1 MTDTLPLLDELAW
14 RGALYQ
20 HTEGAAE
27 ALATGPVSGYCGFDP
42 TAPSLHVGNLVP
54 VMGLVRLQ
62 RAGHRP
68 VVLVGG
74 GTGVIGDPSGK
85 SAERPLADEATVA
98 ANAAAIRGQ
107 LERFLDFDGPRGAL
121 MRDNAEWLKPL
132 GALELLRD
140 VGKHF
145 TVNFMLAK
153 DSVKSRLE
161 HGISY
166 TEFSYMLLQAYDF
179 LELHR
184 REGVT
189 FQLGGSDQWGNM
201 TAGTDL
207 IRRVTGHEAHV
218 ITSPLLLTASGTKFG
233 KSEAG
238 AVYLDP
244 ERTSPYRFYQ
254 FWVNQDDQD
263 TGRLLRLFTM
273 LSREEIE
280 ALEQQLAEHPERRE
294 AQHVLAHDMTM
305 RVHGE
310 AATQAALDV
319 SALLFGKGEARALS
333 PAALALLQREVPFAE
348 VAPDS
353 TLAHDVAAGD
363 PVLAD
368 VLSLFVD
375 AGLAASRGAAKRL
388 LEQGGVYV
396 NGVRRSASERFVR
409 EDDLLP
415 GRHALLRKGAREY
428 ALVRVGSRS

>member
-27 ALATGPVSGYCGFDP
+27 ALAAGPVSGYCGFDP

-218 ITSPLLLTASGTKFG
+218 ITSPLLLTASGAKFG

-263 TGRLLRLFTM
+263 ASRLLRLFTM
-273 LSREEIE
+273 LSRPEIE
-280 ALEQQLAEHPERRE
+280 ALDQQLAEHPERRE
-294 AQHVLAHDMTM
+294 AQHVLARDMTI

-333 PAALALLQREVPFAE
+333 PAALTLLQREVPFAE
-348 VAPDS
+348 VAPDP
-353 TLAHDVAAGD
+353 TLAHDAAAGD

-368 VLSLFVD
+368 VLSLLVD